1 MDYLGVNNMDEIP
14 EIRVNI
20 QGKLISSLL
29 DESWFL
35 ELIKIIPEI
44 KTLLVNGVL
53 TGVCLTT
60 MTFAFQVNR
69 MKYADDTSTASVKL
83 MTLGYKVNIF

>member
-1 MDYLGVNNMDEIP
+1 MDEIP

>member
-1 MDYLGVNNMDEIP
+1 MDEIP

-60 MTFAFQVNR
+60 MTFTFQVNR
-69 MKYADDTSTASVKL
+69 MKYADDTGTASVKL
-83 MTLGYKVNIF
+83 MKLGYKVNIL

>member
-1 MDYLGVNNMDEIP
+1 MDCLGVNNMDEIP

-60 MTFAFQVNR
+60 MTFAFQVK